1 MRVHTTLGPLI
12 LGAGLCAARA
22 CAPHP
27 RSTTAT
33 SSWSSETDTATAAI
47 GSTTTEIATTISG
60 VASEETTTT
69 AESDS
74 AVETSVTVSTSAVE
88 TSTLESSTLES
99 STFQVSTSA
108 AEASTHTT
116 EDATTTTT
124 SPAQGVQTP
133 LNGDFEDA
141 TLAPWESTGTTAVLV
156 RGIVCYQGNQ
166 CANLPGP
173 YSGNTAKICQRVDI
187 QQGYEYTFAAH
198 LVQGCTY
205 YSAGEREDLDCDN
218 NINSVKLSIDGVFDS
233 EAKPVSWDNQYH
245 EYSNTFQYTGPS
257 IDSTDLCISVIIN
270 QGERYNFIVDNVSL
284 VRGKSVPAPEET

>member
-12 LGAGLCAARA
+12 LSAGLCAARA

-74 AVETSVTVSTSAVE
+74 AVETSVTVSTSA
-88 TSTLESSTLES
+88 LESSILES

-124 SPAQGVQTP
+124 SPAQSVQTP
-133 LNGDFEDA
+133 PNGDFEDA
-141 TLAPWESTGTTAVLV
+141 TLAPWESTGTTAVLT
-156 RGIVCYQGNQ
+156 RGIVCYQGSQ

-198 LVQGCTY
+198 LRQGCTY
-205 YSAGEREDLDCDN
+205 YSAGEGEDLDCDD
-218 NINSVKLSIDGVFDS
+218 NINSVELSIDGVFDS

-270 QGERYNFIVDNVSL
+270 QGERYNFIVDSVSL
-284 VRGKSVPAPEET
+284 VRGKSVPVPEET

>member
-12 LGAGLCAARA
+12 LSAGLCAARA

-33 SSWSSETDTATAAI
+33 SSWSSETDTATAVA
-47 GSTTTEIATTISG
+47 STTTEIATTTISG
-60 VASEETTTT
+60 VASEQTTTT

-74 AVETSVTVSTSAVE
+74 AVETSVTVSTSAFE

-99 STFQVSTSA
+99 STLQSTTFQVSTSA

-116 EDATTTTT
+116 AYATTTTT
-124 SPAQGVQTP
+124 SPAQS
-133 LNGDFEDA
+133 
-141 TLAPWESTGTTAVLV
+141 STGTTAVLV
-156 RGIVCYQGNQ
+156 RGLACYQGNQ
-166 CANLPGP
+166 CADLPGP

-198 LVQGCTY
+198 LRQGCTY
-205 YSAGEREDLDCDN
+205 RDAGEGEDLDCYD

-233 EAKPVSWDNQYH
+233 EAKPVGNYQYY
-245 EYSNTFQYTGPS
+245 EYSSTFQYPGAS
-257 IDSTDLCISVIIN
+257 IDSTDLCVSVIIN
-270 QGERYNFIVDNVSL
+270 QGDRYEFVVDSVSL
-284 VRGKSVPAPEET
+284 VRGKSVPIPEET